1 MVRRQLG
8 SRVATTRRLLAT
20 GFAFVPLSLVAPAV
34 AVVPI
39 AIGIIAIVGGR
50 TRQGIAM
57 IVLASLLALTGAIL
71 IASFLRPYRIPSG
84 AMEPTLE
91 RGDRIVALRHAGV
104 RVGDVVVFHPPAGAA
119 RPECGIRPRADQMC
133 GRAAGGED
141 RSISFVKRIVAG
153 PGDSIALRSGH
164 VVLNGKARREN
175 FINECGGP
183 FSCDYPRAITVPAKS
198 YFMLGD
204 NRGESDDSRFWGPVP
219 ESWVVGR
226 ALLIYWPPRRGGTL

>member
-1 MVRRQLG
+1 M
-8 SRVATTRRLLAT
+8 
-20 GFAFVPLSLVAPAV
+20 PLSLLAPAV

-39 AIGIIAIVGGR
+39 AIGVLAILGGR

-57 IVLASLLALTGAIL
+57 IVLATLLALTGAVL
-71 IASFLRPYRIPSG
+71 IASFLRPYRIPSH

-91 RGDRIVALRHAGV
+91 RGDRIVTLRHAGV
-104 RVGDVVVFHPPAGAA
+104 HVGDIVVFHPPAGAA
-119 RPECGIRPRADQMC
+119 RPDCGVRPSAEQMC
-133 GRAAGGED
+133 AQAVGGED
-141 RSISFVKRIVAG
+141 RRISLVKRIVAG

-164 VVLNGKARREN
+164 VVLNGKARREK

-183 FSCDYPRAITVPAKS
+183 FSCDYPRAITVPSNS

-219 ESWVVGR
+219 ESWIVGR
-226 ALLIYWPPRRGGTL
+226 ALLIYWPPRRGGAL

>member
-1 MVRRQLG
+1 LG
-8 SRVATTRRLLAT
+8 SRVATPRRLIAT

-57 IVLASLLALTGAIL
+57 IVLASLLAVTGAIL

-91 RGDRIVALRHAGV
+91 RGDRIVTLRHAGV
-104 RVGDVVVFHPPAGAA
+104 HVGDIVVFHPPAGAA
-119 RPECGIRPRADQMC
+119 RPECGIRPRAEQMC
-133 GRAAGGED
+133 ARAVGGED

-164 VVLNGKARREN
+164 VVLNGKTRKEK

-183 FSCDYPRAITVPAKS
+183 FSCDYPHAITVPAKS

-204 NRGESDDSRFWGPVP
+204 NRGESDDSRFWGPVR
-219 ESWVVGR
+219 ENWIVGR